1 MDAEALE
8 LVRQKH
14 YSLIVDESIQVIE
27 RLNIT
32 NKDFDLIISQ
42 LATEHD
48 DGRIEWLDDSYT
60 GRFYDYKEMANTGS
74 LFRLDSALLNILN
87 PELLRSFDEVF
98 MLTYLF
104 DGQYQKAY
112 LDFFGFDYNI
122 IGVEQDESG
131 YRFSDRPDAPPPLD
145 YRELI
150 RIVDDH
156 KLNAVGDKHY
166 ALSKA
171 WYDRRGYDNPE
182 IRKLRNGLKK
192 FFQSIP
198 DGSSETRLWS
208 CFKSDVNKLVDSRT
222 GRFRNNFLQ
231 TSARATNQYKSRTDI
246 AYMVNRFADPNIMKF
261 LPSRMSRLTPNT
273 LPCQKCYS
281 GYGAAPFETI
291 SPLTY
296 TYRAGI

>member
-1 MDAEALE
+1 MLF
-8 LVRQKH
+8 R
-14 YSLIVDESIQVIE
+14 S
-27 RLNIT
+27 
-32 NKDFDLIISQ
+32 LIISQ

-131 YRFSDRPDAPPPLD
+131 YRFSDKPDAPPPLD

-150 RIVDDH
+150 RIVDDP

-198 DGSSETRLWS
+198 DGNSETRLWS

-261 LPSRMSRLTPNT
+261 FAKQNVTINPEHFALSEMLQWVWRSAIRDDKPINLYIPSRHMRELLINWINVINKGGCPI
-273 LPCQKCYS
+273 
-281 GYGAAPFETI
+281 E
-291 SPLTY
+291 
-296 TYRAGI
+296 